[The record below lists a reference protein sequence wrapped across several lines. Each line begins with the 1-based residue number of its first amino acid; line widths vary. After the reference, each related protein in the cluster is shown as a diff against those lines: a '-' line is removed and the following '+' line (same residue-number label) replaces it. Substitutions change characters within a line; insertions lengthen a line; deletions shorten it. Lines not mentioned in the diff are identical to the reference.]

1 VSSNLLQVATAD
13 MDAAALQ
20 AAEACILGYEG
31 GVPGFY
37 KAGSNSSL
45 KAGQCYLTAETP
57 LNRY

>member
-1 VSSNLLQVATAD
+1 MSGNLLQVATAD

-20 AAEACILGYEG
+20 AAGACILGYEG

-57 LNRY
+57 LNR